1 MGSQEQIHGVES
13 SKISSSGP
21 DRADGWVGRIVQSLA
36 GLMLKAFRAHDRVSW
51 SAGYADGVNDAKL
64 VLRFP
69 PVGTAMPGIDTNL
82 FENFV
87 FPISK
92 TLADT
97 IKADVEKLLPKHQQ
111 PTPVQWEMILSTAP
125 STCIVAG
132 AGSGKSTTMVLRLL
146 VIHHYLGVPL
156 SKITVVTFTRDSR
169 FDFIKKL
176 QKVFAEWKI
185 EISQDEGMAVVRTF
199 HSRILDFFKWSPTFV
214 GVKPFEF
221 LSEKAGGNDDEE
233 PENLLNVKLHARQ
246 LGLMNQCFAKLYE
259 SNRQFRDLI
268 IELATHQISIGEEL
282 NPNDPEQQKRISSI
296 RHISKRDE
304 EVCNIVGGLWRKS
317 DSWPI
322 PGVDSNLA
330 EVSLGGHR
338 FYADGY
344 IKELDTHVVLG
355 LDARESKEIRLES
368 EDRPLSQAA
377 SLRKIFFQLYFKGKV
392 LYLTNYEQ
400 SKASLEV
407 LLGRV
412 SSGPGFSYKVK
423 GEITAAPLMQAF
435 HSTASF
441 LENLGL
447 DVPGSVTKMQFS
459 PTDVDKKFFLA
470 LAIYWPAFERFLS
483 EQTPKVM
490 TFNSMFALFGK
501 ASEENFSKM
510 PLSALMA
517 QTVTLVDEFQD
528 CGANTIS
535 WLQGVFAELRKRRA
549 VLPTPYGKIFP
560 SLMAVGDDWQS
571 IYGWRGSSPKF
582 FQKFEKYFPAPRTKH
597 LLLKDNFRSQQ
608 MIIDAAESIV
618 KTARVSPEAP
628 KDKRG
633 IAAHPL
639 MKGVLHPVQLWR
651 RDDDRLLGMVE
662 HHYNLGHEIM
672 VLTRSRSI
680 KSALNTKLNS
690 ILNRAKREKKP
701 GNIRLMTYHGS
712 KGLEADVVFLVGDCE
727 QLTLSDYRNQ
737 AYVQADLSMN
747 GEALAYDDAQGD
759 EVMRLAYVAITRAKL
774 YCYWFMEENAAGG
787 NGLPKASERVDTS
800 QPFFEDFRQAHD

>member
-1 MGSQEQIHGVES
+1 
-13 SKISSSGP
+13 
-21 DRADGWVGRIVQSLA
+21 
-36 GLMLKAFRAHDRVSW
+36 MLKAVRAHDRASW
-51 SAGYADGVNDAKL
+51 NAGHAQGVNEGKL
-64 VLRFP
+64 VLQFP
-69 PVGTAMPGIDTNL
+69 PSDMATPGVDANL
-82 FENFV
+82 FQNFV

-92 TLADT
+92 TLANT
-97 IKADVEKLLPKHQQ
+97 IKADVEKLLPQHQQ

-156 SKITVVTFTRDSR
+156 NKITVVTFTRDSR

-176 QKVFAEWKI
+176 QKVFFKWNI
-185 EISQDEGMAVVRTF
+185 NISPKEGAAVVRTF

-221 LSEKAGGNDDEE
+221 LSEKADGDDDEE

-246 LGLMNQCFAKLYE
+246 LTLMNQCFAQLCKT
-259 SNRQFRDLI
+259 NRQFRNLI

-282 NPNDPEQQKRISSI
+282 NPNDPEHQKRIASI
-296 RHISKRDE
+296 RHISRRDE
-304 EVCNIVGGLWRKS
+304 EVCNVVGKLWRKS
-317 DSWPI
+317 GSWPI
-322 PGVDSNLA
+322 DGVDASLA

-344 IKELDTHVVLG
+344 IKELDTYVVLG
-355 LDARESKEIRLES
+355 LDASEQSKEITLES
-368 EDRPLSQAA
+368 EKRSLSQAV

-392 LYLTNYEQ
+392 LYLSNYEQ

-423 GEITAAPLMQAF
+423 GELVAAPLMQAF

-447 DVPGSVTKMQFS
+447 NVPIAVTKMQFGT
-459 PTDVDKKFFLA
+459 TDMDKMFFMA
-470 LAIYWPAFERFLS
+470 LSIYWPAFERFLS
-483 EQTPKVM
+483 QQSPKIM
-490 TFNSMFALFGK
+490 TFNSMFALFGR
-501 ASEENFSKM
+501 AGEENFSKV
-510 PLSALMA
+510 PLAALMA

-535 WLQGVFAELRKRRA
+535 WLQGVFGELRKRRA
-549 VLPTPYGKIFP
+549 ELHTTYGKVFP

-582 FQKFEKYFPAPRTKH
+582 FQKFEQYFPSPRTRH

-618 KTARVSPEAP
+618 KTARTSPDAP
-628 KDKRG
+628 KDKTG
-633 IAAHPL
+633 IAAHPDT
-639 MKGVLHPVQLWR
+639 KDVLNPVQLWK
-651 RDDDRLLGMVE
+651 RDDDRLLEMVE
-662 HHYNLGHEIM
+662 FHYNQGHEIM

-680 KSALNTKLNS
+680 KGALTTKLTS
-690 ILNRAKREKKP
+690 ILNQAKRDKKP
-701 GNIRLMTYHGS
+701 DNIRLMTYHGS

-747 GEALAYDDAQGD
+747 GEKLAYDDAQGD

-774 YCYWFMEENAAGG
+774 YCYWFMEDNATGG

-800 QPFFEDFRQAHD
+800 QPFFEDFRQ

>member
-1 MGSQEQIHGVES
+1 MGSQEQIHGVKSKNVS
-13 SKISSSGP
+13 SLGP
-21 DRADGWVGRIVQSLA
+21 DRAAGWLGGIVQLLA
-36 GLMLKAFRAHDRVSW
+36 GLMLKAVRAHDRVSW
-51 SAGYADGVNDAKL
+51 KAGHAHGVNEAKF
-64 VLRFP
+64 VLQFP
-69 PVGTAMPGIDTNL
+69 PAEVATPGVDTNL

-92 TLADT
+92 MLANT
-97 IKADVEKLLPKHQQ
+97 IKADVEKLLPEHQQ

-146 VIHHYLGVPL
+146 VIHYYLGVPL
-156 SKITVVTFTRDSR
+156 NKITVVTFTRDSR

-176 QKVFAEWKI
+176 QKVFSEWKI
-185 EISQDEGMAVVRTF
+185 KISQEEGMAVVRTF

-221 LSEKAGGNDDEE
+221 LSEKADGDDDEE
-233 PENLLNVKLHARQ
+233 PENLLNIKLHARQ
-246 LGLMNQCFAKLYE
+246 LALMNQCFAKLYG

-268 IELATHQISIGEEL
+268 IELATHQISIGEDL
-282 NPNDPEQQKRISSI
+282 NPNDPEHQKRIASI

-317 DSWPI
+317 GSWPI
-322 PGVDSNLA
+322 PGVDASLTG
-330 EVSLGGHR
+330 VSLGGHR

-344 IKELDTHVVLG
+344 IKELDTYVVLG
-355 LDARESKEIRLES
+355 LDAREQAKEIKLES
-368 EDRPLSQAA
+368 EDRPLSQAV

-400 SKASLEV
+400 SKATLEV

-423 GEITAAPLMQAF
+423 GEIAAAPLMQAF

-447 DVPGSVTKMQFS
+447 DVPGSVSKMRFS
-459 PTDVDKKFFLA
+459 LTDVDKKFFMA

-483 EQTPKVM
+483 DQTPKVM
-490 TFNSMFALFGK
+490 TFNSMFALFSR
-501 ASEENFSKM
+501 ASEENFSKV
-510 PLSALMA
+510 PLNALMA

-535 WLQGVFAELRKRRA
+535 WLQGVFSELKNRRA
-549 VLPTPYGKIFP
+549 ALHTSYGKVFP

-582 FQKFEKYFPAPRTKH
+582 FQKFQKYFPSPRTRH

-618 KTARVSPEAP
+618 KTARTSPESP
-628 KDKRG
+628 KDKTG
-633 IAAHPL
+633 IAAHPD
-639 MKGVLHPVQLWR
+639 MKNVLNPVQLWK
-651 RDDDRLLGMVE
+651 RDDDRLLEMVE
-662 HHYNLGHEIM
+662 RHYSQGHEIM
-672 VLTRSRSI
+672 VLTRSRST
-680 KSALNTKLNS
+680 KGALTTKLS
-690 ILNRAKREKKP
+690 GMLNRAKRDKKP
-701 GNIRLMTYHGS
+701 DNIRLMTYHGS

-800 QPFFEDFRQAHD
+800 RPFFEDFRQ